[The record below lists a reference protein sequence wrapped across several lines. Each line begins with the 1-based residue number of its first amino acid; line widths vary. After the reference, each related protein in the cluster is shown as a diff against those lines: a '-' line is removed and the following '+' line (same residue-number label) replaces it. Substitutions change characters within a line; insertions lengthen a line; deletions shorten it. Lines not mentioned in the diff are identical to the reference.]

1 MSTLFRQRKAL
12 FAACCTVF
20 ASSVAA
26 ASPPQD
32 TAHARPKVAQPQAH
46 RLASVN
52 VQADIGPGYDVAVSS
67 TATKMNLSLQKTPQT
82 VNVIPRSLLTDQNA
96 LSMRDALK
104 NVAGIGFS
112 TGDGQRDQVTIR
124 GFNGMTDQ
132 YVDGIRDD
140 ALYYRD
146 LSNVQQIEVLK
157 GAAAVLYGRGS
168 AGGII
173 NRTSKLP
180 QLDPVEDLGITLG
193 SQGQRR
199 GEFDLGWNPSDRQ
212 MYRIDGAVEDSGN
225 FRDQFEL
232 KRQTIAPSARFRL
245 GEHTELILQADYL
258 HDRRTA
264 DQGIPAYL
272 GRPLNVNPRTYYG
285 SSNAFNTSYNEVTVK
300 SFTATLN
307 HSFSDEL
314 KLHTAVRGYDYDL
327 ERHNYFNYE
336 PIKLAADP
344 KLVLDQGTRF
354 RHDHGVDMMAEL
366 SQQTHFWGMDHQLL
380 YGIELSD
387 QLKFDRIYSKKN
399 VGSLDLF
406 DPVLSQLP
414 TISTAGKPGTYAG
427 TEIAVLG
434 AYLQDLVSFSP
445 QWNLLLGLRSDTIYQ
460 RRRDRTAANVNLNRT
475 DQPVS
480 PRVGLIYTPIDW
492 ASLYLSYSQSF
503 QPLADT
509 LITSG
514 AYANGSSIALQKT
527 NNTELG
533 AKFTLASRATAS
545 IALFNMSQTHQQI
558 ADPNNTNFVIP
569 IGTQRTRGVELSM
582 TGQLTD
588 TLSIYAGYA
597 WLDGQIKG
605 SAQAT
610 AQGLM
615 LNRKI
620 PALSP
625 RNSVSIWLKQDLPRG
640 FYVAAGEQYQSARFA
655 SPTNAVTLPG
665 FIIFNLGGG
674 YASGRFEVTANLN
687 NLFDRRYYET
697 GHGGADLYNLPGA
710 PRNFMVSARW
720 HLK

>member
-1 MSTLFRQRKAL
+1 MIFTTHRRRTAVFV
-12 FAACCTVF
+12 ACCTACSTSQAFVQTT
-20 ASSVAA
+20 SGLQAA
-26 ASPPQD
+26 TS
-32 TAHARPKVAQPQAH
+32 AQHKATK
-46 RLASVN
+46 LASVQ
-52 VQADIGPGYDVAVSS
+52 VQASVGHNYDVASS
-67 TATKMNLSLQKTPQT
+67 QVATKMNLSLQKTPQT

-180 QLDPVEDLGITLG
+180 QLDPVEDLGITMG

-199 GEFDLGWNPSDRQ
+199 GEFDLGWDPSDRQ
-212 MYRIDGAVEDSGN
+212 MYRVDGAVEDSGN
-225 FRDQFEL
+225 FRNQFEL
-232 KRQTIAPSARFRL
+232 QRQAIAPSARFRL
-245 GEHTELILQADYL
+245 GDRTELILQADYL
-258 HDRRTA
+258 HDKRTA

-272 GRPLNVNPRTYYG
+272 GRPLDVNPKTYYG

-307 HSFSDEL
+307 HSFSDDL
-314 KLHTAVRGYDYDL
+314 KLHTAIRGYDYQL

-336 PIKLAADP
+336 TIKTAADP

-380 YGIELSD
+380 YGIEISD
-387 QLKFDRIYSKKN
+387 QLKFDRIYSKKG
-399 VGSLDLF
+399 VATLDLY
-406 DPVLSQLP
+406 DPVLTQLP
-414 TISTAGKPGTYAG
+414 TISTSGKPGTYA
-427 TEIAVLG
+427 TTQIAVLG
-434 AYLQDLVSFSP
+434 AYVQDLVTFSP
-445 QWNLLLGLRSDTIYQ
+445 QWNLLLGVRSDTIYQ
-460 RRRDRTAANVNLNRT
+460 QRVDRTSAGINLDRT
-475 DQPVS
+475 DQPIS
-480 PRVGLIYTPIDW
+480 PRAGLIYTPIDW
-492 ASLYLSYSQSF
+492 VSLYLSYSQSF

-514 AYANGSSIALQKT
+514 AYANDSSIALQKT
-527 NNTELG
+527 NNSELG
-533 AKFTLASRATAS
+533 AKFTIASRATAS

-558 ADPNNTNFVIP
+558 ADPNDTDFVIP
-569 IGTQRTRGVELSM
+569 IGTQRTRGVELSL

-597 WLDGQIKG
+597 WLDGQIQG

-610 AQGLM
+610 AEGLM
-615 LNRKI
+615 LTRKA

-625 RNSVSIWLKQDLPRG
+625 RNSISSWLRQELPRG

-655 SPTNAVTLPG
+655 SPTNDVRLPG

-674 YASGRFEVTANLN
+674 YSSGRFEVSANLN

-697 GHGGADLYNLPGA
+697 AHGSSDLYNMPGA
-710 PRNFMVSARW
+710 PRNFMISARW
-720 HLK
+720 HLR